1 MLLRLRVPS
10 RGAKRAG
17 TVPGKRAQRCR
28 PPLCPHSAPSLP
40 AALRA
45 LMHASPLGIKIPESC
60 VRKVLEELKRMDEN
74 VKRKHS
80 RLLQAQEQ
88 SLQFPLPLP
97 ILPQPLDLAPTGP
110 GVPLP
115 RHPLRPDDI
124 LDLTYSP
131 PSNSIPEVVMNP
143 EPAVLC
149 FPSEPVLQPHQ
160 QHRLPFGFSHPA
172 AFKSPAPGL
181 EGSVPPRP
189 ALHNCLPLP
198 PPGPLQ
204 TLPQQQE
211 DFVQQD
217 GNINFREI
225 LEDMLRTLNG
235 APQENMLPQERQSV
249 IQFSGPFP
257 DF

>member
-1 MLLRLRVPS
+1 MRGRERGQELTERGRGPAAQRQGSPVEQGRVPAWKL
-10 RGAKRAG
+10 GAAEALTR
-17 TVPGKRAQRCR
+17 VP
-28 PPLCPHSAPSLP
+28 
-40 AALRA
+40 
-45 LMHASPLGIKIPESC
+45 PLGIKIPESC
-60 VRKVLEELKRMDEN
+60 VRKVLEELKQMDEN
-74 VKRKHS
+74 VKRKHN

-88 SLQFPLPLP
+88 SPQFSLPLHV
-97 ILPQPLDLAPTGP
+97 LQQPLDLTQSGA

-115 RHPLRPDDI
+115 RHSLRQDEI

-131 PSNSIPEVVMNP
+131 PSNSIPDVVMNP
-143 EPAVLC
+143 EPGALC

-160 QHRLPFGFSHPA
+160 QHGLPFGLSHLS
-172 AFKSPAPGL
+172 AFKSPDPVL
-181 EGSVPPRP
+181 EGSVPLSSS
-189 ALHNCLPLP
+189 LHEHLPLP
-198 PPGPLQ
+198 HPGPLQ
-204 TLPQQQE
+204 TLQQQQQQE

-235 APQENMLPQERQSV
+235 APQDNMLPQERQSV

>member
-1 MLLRLRVPS
+1 MRGRERGQELTERGRGPAAQHQGSPVEQGRVPAWKL
-10 RGAKRAG
+10 GAAEAL
-17 TVPGKRAQRCR
+17 THVP
-28 PPLCPHSAPSLP
+28 
-40 AALRA
+40 
-45 LMHASPLGIKIPESC
+45 PLGIKIPESC
-60 VRKVLEELKRMDEN
+60 VRKVLEELKQMDEN
-74 VKRKHS
+74 VKRKHN

-88 SLQFPLPLP
+88 SPQFSLPLHV
-97 ILPQPLDLAPTGP
+97 LQQPLDLTQSGA

-115 RHPLRPDDI
+115 RHSLRQDEI

-131 PSNSIPEVVMNP
+131 PSNSIPDVVMNP
-143 EPAVLC
+143 EPGALC

-160 QHRLPFGFSHPA
+160 QHGLPFGFSHLS
-172 AFKSPAPGL
+172 AFKSPDPVL
-181 EGSVPPRP
+181 EGSVPLSSS
-189 ALHNCLPLP
+189 LHEHLPLP
-198 PPGPLQ
+198 HPGPLQ
-204 TLPQQQE
+204 TLQQQQQQE

-235 APQENMLPQERQSV
+235 APQDNMLPQERQSV

>member
-1 MLLRLRVPS
+1 MEQGRVPAWKL
-10 RGAKRAG
+10 GAAEALTR
-17 TVPGKRAQRCR
+17 VP
-28 PPLCPHSAPSLP
+28 
-40 AALRA
+40 
-45 LMHASPLGIKIPESC
+45 PLGIKIPESC
-60 VRKVLEELKRMDEN
+60 VRKVLEELKQMDEN
-74 VKRKHS
+74 VKRKHN

-88 SLQFPLPLP
+88 SPQFSLPLHV
-97 ILPQPLDLAPTGP
+97 LQQPLDLTQSGA

-115 RHPLRPDDI
+115 RHSLRQDEI

-131 PSNSIPEVVMNP
+131 PSNSIPDVVMNP
-143 EPAVLC
+143 EPGALC

-160 QHRLPFGFSHPA
+160 QHGLPFGFSHLS
-172 AFKSPAPGL
+172 AFKSPDPVL
-181 EGSVPPRP
+181 EGSVPLSSS
-189 ALHNCLPLP
+189 LHEHLPLP
-198 PPGPLQ
+198 HPGPLQ
-204 TLPQQQE
+204 TLQQQQQQQE

-235 APQENMLPQERQSV
+235 APQDNMLPQERQSV